1 MRHHVAAL
9 ALVAALAAAVPVQ
22 TGWAG
27 TPRSTGFVAG
37 TEDIPLMAGLRN
49 VKDGLVVF
57 DKPEGRIVEVETHGR
72 VTRAAVEKFYAATLP
87 QLGWVADGE
96 DAWHREAE
104 GLRLD
109 FKGRDGDLR
118 VDVILSPR

>member
-1 MRHHVAAL
+1 MRHYAAAFAL
-9 ALVAALAAAVPVQ
+9 AIALAATAPAPQ
-22 TGWAG
+22 GWAG
-27 TPRSTGFVAG
+27 TRSNRFVAG
-37 TEDIPLMAGLRN
+37 TEDIPLMVGLRN

-96 DAWHREAE
+96 HEWHREAE